1 MEKIKRLSE
10 EINQLKEQKKAIILS
25 HVYQRPEIQEIADFV
40 GDSLELSRRAA
51 ETDAEVIVFCG
62 VHFMAESAA
71 ILSPDKIVLLPEKNA
86 GCPMADMVD
95 AESLRARKNQMPG
108 AVVVCYVN
116 TSAEV
121 KAESDIACTSANAVR
136 VVESI
141 PRDRPILFIPDKNL
155 GVYAAKKAG
164 RENLNVWQGFCNTH
178 DKLTVTDV
186 QKAREEHPRAVIMAH
201 PECRPEVVAMAE
213 VVASTSGMLKFA
225 GESGDKEFIIC
236 TELGILHQFEK
247 RCPGKKFY
255 PGAAAGYQNLPDNQV
270 SQEDS
275 FPGLLTPDVS
285 GSPTCPS
292 YFTASIRSRL
302 LSALTL
308 ISSGTVTL
316 GSMFTS
322 AEVKAE
328 SD

>member
-1 MEKIKRLSE
+1 MEMDKIKMLSQ
-10 EINQLKEQKKAIILS
+10 EINQLKQQKKAIILS
-25 HVYQRPEIQEIADFV
+25 HVYQRPEVQEIADFV

-71 ILSPDKIVLLPEKNA
+71 ILSPDKIVLLPEQKA

-95 AESLRARKNQMPG
+95 AEALRARKEQMPG

-141 PRDRPILFIPDKNL
+141 PEDKPILFIPDKNL
-155 GVYAAKKAG
+155 GHYVARQAG
-164 RENLNVWQGFCNTH
+164 RENLTVWQGFCNTH

-201 PECRPEVVAMAE
+201 PECRPEVVAMAD
-213 VVASTSGMLKFA
+213 VVASTSGMLRHA
-225 GESGDKEFIIC
+225 ESSQEKEFIIC
-236 TELGILHQFEK
+236 TELGILHQFVK
-247 RCPGKKFY
+247 RCPGKNFY
-255 PGAAAGYQNLPDNQV
+255 PV
-270 SQEDS
+270 SDK
-275 FPGLLTPDVS
+275 LV
-285 GSPTCPS
+285 CPNMKA
-292 YFTASIRSRL
+292 TTL
-302 LSALTL
+302 DKVHQAL
-308 ISSGTVTL
+308 VTL
-316 GSMFTS
+316 EPRVTVPPEIREKALKSLERML
-322 AEVKAE
+322 AVK
-328 SD
+328 

>member
-255 PGAAAGYQNLPDNQV
+255 PASNKLVCPNMKATTLDKVHQALINMEPRV
-270 SQEDS
+270 TVPED
-275 FPGLLTPDVS
+275 
-285 GSPTCPS
+285 
-292 YFTASIRSRL
+292 IRVR
-302 LSALTL
+302 ALKSL
-308 ISSGTVTL
+308 ERML
-316 GSMFTS
+316 
-322 AEVKAE
+322 AVK
-328 SD
+328 